1 MYCFEIGDAQ
11 KSLLFQ
17 LKDAFTM
24 KSLENILVLGICAH
38 IKGTVK
44 INLNHTPKQ
53 HI

>member
-24 KSLENILVLGICAH
+24 KSLENILVLGVCAH
-38 IKGTVK
+38 I
-44 INLNHTPKQ
+44 
-53 HI
+53 

>member
-24 KSLENILVLGICAH
+24 KIYYSQEFGHILRG
-38 IKGTVK
+38 
-44 INLNHTPKQ
+44 Q
-53 HI
+53 